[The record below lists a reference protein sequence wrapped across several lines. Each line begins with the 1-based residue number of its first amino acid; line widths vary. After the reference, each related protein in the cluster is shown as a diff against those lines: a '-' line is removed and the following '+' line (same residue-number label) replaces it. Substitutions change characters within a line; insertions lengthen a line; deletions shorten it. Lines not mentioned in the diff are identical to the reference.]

1 MQFKAL
7 IPKRYANAV
16 AHGGNPLRKSGWL
29 TINNQYFHFRYNGCQ
44 IYAFRY
50 KIWSSDIILLTLFL
64 GKIYK
69 KIANSLL

>member
-1 MQFKAL
+1 KFIYGVSFSIAA
-7 IPKRYANAV
+7 Y
-16 AHGGNPLRKSGWL
+16 LRKPL
-29 TINNQYFHFRYNGCQ
+29 CVYALLPPHFRYNGCQ

-69 KIANSLL
+69 IIR